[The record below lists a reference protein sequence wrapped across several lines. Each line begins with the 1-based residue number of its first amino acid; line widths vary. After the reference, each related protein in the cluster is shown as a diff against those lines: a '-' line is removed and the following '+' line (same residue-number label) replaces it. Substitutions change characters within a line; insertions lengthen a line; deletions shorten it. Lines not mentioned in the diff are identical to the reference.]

1 MLYSVQVVS
10 IISSVIGKEIIATSA
25 QGLSHL
31 SAVLDTIVELEPTTL
46 SILLLLAALLSSSL
60 TGVLLV

>member
-10 IISSVIGKEIIATSA
+10 VISSVIGKEIIATSA

-31 SAVLDTIVELEPTTL
+31 STVLDTIVELEPTSL

-60 TGVLLV
+60 TSVLLV